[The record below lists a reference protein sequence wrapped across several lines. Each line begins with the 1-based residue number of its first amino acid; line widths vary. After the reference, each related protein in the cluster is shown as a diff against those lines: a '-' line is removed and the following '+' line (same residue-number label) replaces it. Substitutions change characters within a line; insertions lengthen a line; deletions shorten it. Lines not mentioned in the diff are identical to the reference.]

1 MPHISS
7 SFIRAREREF
17 RLTANSPRIFSLF
30 FRHCRGPPAAG
41 GDCKRRLRW
50 EFPDRPSQNRTALS
64 QIRTY
69 RRLQILT
76 LGHS

>member
-1 MPHISS
+1 MPRIFS
-7 SFIRAREREF
+7 SFIRARERAF
-17 RLTANSPRIFSLF
+17 RLTANSPRIFSLCF
-30 FRHCRGPPAAG
+30 THCRGPPAVG
-41 GDCKRRLRW
+41 GERKRRLRW

-76 LGHS
+76 LGRS